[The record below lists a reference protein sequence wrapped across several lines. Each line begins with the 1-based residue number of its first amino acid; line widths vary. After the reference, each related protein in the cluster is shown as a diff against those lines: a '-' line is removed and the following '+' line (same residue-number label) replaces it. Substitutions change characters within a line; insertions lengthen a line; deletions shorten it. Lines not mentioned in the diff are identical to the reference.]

1 MELQV
6 FVNGK
11 PRDVCGVDN
20 NTTAEE
26 VVNVLCQSLYL
37 VGSYC
42 LVAYW
47 QKNEIVFAP
56 SESPLNLIR
65 RVGDHLRQ
73 FQFVLRRTDVQQP
86 LNPTRTRSPVP
97 TSHHHRRVSS
107 NAGHYATFQ
116 NAVTTYNQPRDRN
129 YRRPEDKEVAA
140 AFANRNSEQ
149 EAAELQKLSIVDW
162 SKCYEEEYQRYLTL
176 IDTRSRLQLNLQHLD
191 VDLRQFR

>member
-26 VVNVLCQSLYL
+26 VVNVLRQSLYL

-65 RVGDHLRQ
+65 RLL
-73 FQFVLRRTDVQQP
+73 FI
-86 LNPTRTRSPVP
+86 NINS
-97 TSHHHRRVSS
+97 
-107 NAGHYATFQ
+107 TFI
-116 NAVTTYNQPRDRN
+116 V
-129 YRRPEDKEVAA
+129 EVI
-140 AFANRNSEQ
+140 FN
-149 EAAELQKLSIVDW
+149 
-162 SKCYEEEYQRYLTL
+162 
-176 IDTRSRLQLNLQHLD
+176 
-191 VDLRQFR
+191 